1 MNNFI
6 YSTNKIQSRVLDP
19 VYHTNRRTE
28 FQIEP
33 NAVIMGNMRLVNVGF
48 TGTNTN
54 ANDVN
59 FKLGRNVS

>member
-33 NAVIMGNMRLVNVGF
+33 NAVIMGNMRLVNVGC
-48 TGTNTN
+48 
-54 ANDVN
+54 
-59 FKLGRNVS
+59 LGVATHHFHLNLGF